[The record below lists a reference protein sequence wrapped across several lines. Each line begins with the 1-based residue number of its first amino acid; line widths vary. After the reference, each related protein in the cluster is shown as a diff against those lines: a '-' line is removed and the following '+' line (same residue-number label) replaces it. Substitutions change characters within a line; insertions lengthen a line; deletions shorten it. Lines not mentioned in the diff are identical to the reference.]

1 MNGAKI
7 DAEIL
12 QSIAET
18 LPTDGRVRTVE
29 YIDEEKDRQTQLLVM
44 LDKERYPPTTESVR
58 IEIQWYRNGWFNVHH
73 IETHESDTWQCRWDR
88 HPNPHNAR
96 CHSHEPPDCVSAVDL
111 SLSETNP
118 LSVLFTVLGAIEERI
133 EQLWD

>member
-18 LPTDGRVRTVE
+18 LRTDGRVRTVE

-88 HPNPHNAR
+88 HANT
-96 CHSHEPPDCVSAVDL
+96 HSSPAHFHPPPDAGEPVDASFPEDYRDVVSM
-111 SLSETNP
+111 
-118 LSVLFTVLGAIEERI
+118 VLATVENRVEA
-133 EQLWD
+133 LWS